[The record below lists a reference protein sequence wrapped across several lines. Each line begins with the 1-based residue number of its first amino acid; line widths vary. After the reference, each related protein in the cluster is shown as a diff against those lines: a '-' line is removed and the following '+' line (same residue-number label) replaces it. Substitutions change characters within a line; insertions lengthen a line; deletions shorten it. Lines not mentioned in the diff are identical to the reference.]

1 MCATKQSVL
10 TRKRNELP
18 ELLEVGADVDY
29 VKYKVS
35 ELNQAF
41 ENFNGAHEL
50 YTKSLVD
57 VGSIVMCHVFDW
69 NGPRFGM
76 AHKCACSNCIG
87 RWPKTPQ
94 LLPNK
99 DLKR

>member
-1 MCATKQSVL
+1 MYATKQSVL
-10 TRKRNELP
+10 TRKRNELS

-29 VKYKVS
+29 VKDKVS

-76 AHKCACSNCIG
+76 AHKCACSKCIG

-94 LLPNK
+94 LLPTS
-99 DLKR
+99 